1 MYCPECGKQENQ
13 SVPFCRACGTDLR
26 RVRVAVET
34 PDSITASA
42 MSARDEIGRAVAA
55 KIRETQDAYELKK
68 VAEDVLPQIEKFLE
82 SPQEKRLR
90 GMRLGVLLFSIG
102 LGIFVSLTLVALL
115 TKKEEFVFLAGFGF
129 ILFFIGIG
137 FVANA
142 VFLTVPKDRTLPR
155 TRVSETP
162 EITGINTS
170 DLELRTAPAQY
181 TSVTEPTTRHL
192 KEK

>member
-1 MYCPECGKQENQ
+1 MYCPECGKEENHP
-13 SVPFCRACGTDLR
+13 VPFCRACGTDLR

-55 KIRETQDAYELKK
+55 KIRETHDAYELKK

-90 GMRLGVLLFSIG
+90 GIRLGVLLSSIG
-102 LGIFVSLTLVALL
+102 LGIFISLSLVALL
-115 TKKEEFVFLAGFGF
+115 AKKEEFVFLAGFGF

-137 FVANA
+137 FVTNA
-142 VFLTVPKDRTLPR
+142 VFLTVPKDRTLPL
-155 TRVSETP
+155 TRVSEP
-162 EITGINTS
+162 PAITGINTS
-170 DLELRTAPAQY
+170 DLELRPAPAQY

>member
-1 MYCPECGKQENQ
+1 MYCPECGKEE
-13 SVPFCRACGTDLR
+13 SHPVPFCRACGTDLR

-55 KIRETQDAYELKK
+55 KIRETHDAYELKK

-90 GMRLGVLLFSIG
+90 GIRLGLLLSSIG
-102 LGIFVSLTLVALL
+102 LGIFISLSLVALL
-115 TKKEEFVFLAGFGF
+115 AKKEEFVFLAGFGF

-137 FVANA
+137 FAVNA
-142 VFLTVPKDRTLPR
+142 VFLTVPRERGLPTVAEPPPIADNR
-155 TRVSETP
+155 IDT
-162 EITGINTS
+162 N
-170 DLELRTAPAQY
+170 DLELRPAPAQF
-181 TSVTEPTTRHL
+181 TSVTEQTTRHL

>member
-1 MYCPECGKQENQ
+1 MYCPECGKEE
-13 SVPFCRACGTDLR
+13 SHPVPFCRACGTDLR

-34 PDSITASA
+34 PDSMIASA

-82 SPQEKRLR
+82 SPKEKRLR
-90 GMRLGVLLFSIG
+90 GIRLGVLLSSIG
-102 LGIFVSLTLVALL
+102 LGIFISLSLVALL
-115 TKKEEFVFLAGFGF
+115 SKKEEFLFLAGFGF

-137 FVANA
+137 FAVNA
-142 VFLTVPKDRTLPR
+142 VFLTVPRERGLPTVAEPPPIALNR
-155 TRVSETP
+155 IDT
-162 EITGINTS
+162 N
-170 DLELRTAPAQY
+170 DLELRPAPAQF
-181 TSVTEPTTRHL
+181 TSVTEQTTRHL

>member
-1 MYCPECGKQENQ
+1 MYCPECGKEE
-13 SVPFCRACGTDLR
+13 SHPVPFCRACGTDLR

-34 PDSITASA
+34 PDSIIASA

-82 SPQEKRLR
+82 SPQEKAAAGNTARR
-90 GMRLGVLLFSIG
+90 A
-102 LGIFVSLTLVALL
+102 ALL
-115 TKKEEFVFLAGFGF
+115 DRFGDLHLSIAGGFVAKKEEFLFLAGFGF

-137 FVANA
+137 FVVNA
-142 VFLTVPKDRTLPR
+142 VFLTVPRERGLPTVAEPPPIAGNR
-155 TRVSETP
+155 IDT
-162 EITGINTS
+162 N
-170 DLELRTAPAQY
+170 DLELRPAPAQF
-181 TSVTEPTTRHL
+181 TSVTEQTTRHL